1 MATTTIVNERS
12 LNEECGIFGVWDN
25 PEAAELTFYGL
36 HALQHRGQEGVGI
49 VSKKAD
55 GRLWQERG
63 LGLLSEVF
71 ADPRRMMN
79 LIGDSA
85 IGHVRY
91 ATAGSNG
98 IENIQPFM
106 VNFSDMQIALAHN
119 GNITNAKTLRQEL
132 EDEGAI
138 FQSSSDTEIL
148 LHLIRRS
155 KALTFDEKLQ
165 EALLKLRGGFA
176 FLLLT
181 PNAMYAAL
189 DPHGFRP
196 FVIGRLPNNGA
207 YVVASETAALASVN
221 AAFVQDVQPGELI
234 RFDNTGMHVSNYTEH
249 TTLNIDAMEYIYF
262 ARPDSNIYGVNVHK
276 ARKRMGKETAIE
288 HPVAADMVVG
298 VPNSSLSAAMGYAEQ
313 AQLPN
318 EMGLVKN
325 QYIARSFIE
334 PTQEKRERAVRMK
347 LSAVPAIVSGQRV
360 ILVDDSIVR
369 GTTSKYIIK
378 MLRDAG
384 ASEVHVRIASPEFKY
399 PSFYGVDMQTT
410 DDLMAAHHTK
420 SEMCEIIGADSLEF
434 LSVDGLIDSI
444 DLPYSG
450 AGNGLTTAYFDG
462 HYPSPVYDYQAS
474 LAKLAE
480 AGVVTFDPEP

>member
-181 PNAMYAAL
+181 P
-189 DPHGFRP
+189 
-196 FVIGRLPNNGA
+196 
-207 YVVASETAALASVN
+207 EC
-221 AAFVQDVQPGELI
+221 
-234 RFDNTGMHVSNYTEH
+234 
-249 TTLNIDAMEYIYF
+249 
-262 ARPDSNIYGVNVHK
+262 NVC
-276 ARKRMGKETAIE
+276 
-288 HPVAADMVVG
+288 
-298 VPNSSLSAAMGYAEQ
+298 
-313 AQLPN
+313 
-318 EMGLVKN
+318 
-325 QYIARSFIE
+325 
-334 PTQEKRERAVRMK
+334 RA
-347 LSAVPAIVSGQRV
+347 
-360 ILVDDSIVR
+360 
-369 GTTSKYIIK
+369 
-378 MLRDAG
+378 
-384 ASEVHVRIASPEFKY
+384 
-399 PSFYGVDMQTT
+399 
-410 DDLMAAHHTK
+410 
-420 SEMCEIIGADSLEF
+420 
-434 LSVDGLIDSI
+434 
-444 DLPYSG
+444 
-450 AGNGLTTAYFDG
+450 
-462 HYPSPVYDYQAS
+462 
-474 LAKLAE
+474 
-480 AGVVTFDPEP
+480 